1 MNCADCGS
9 SKLAV
14 YDTRHVGAHVVRKRK
29 CVSCNEKFYT
39 LESYMSEEELEE
51 IEAIRKEEYDGNCK
65 TGRTASQLTTGD
77 A

>member
-9 SKLAV
+9 SKLTV
-14 YDTRHVGAHVVRKRK
+14 YDTRHVGAHVVRKRR

-39 LESYMSEEELEE
+39 IESYMSEEELEE
-51 IEAIRKEEYDGNCK
+51 IEVIRKEEYDANCK
-65 TGRTASQLTTGD
+65 TSRTASQLTTRD

>member
-9 SKLAV
+9 NKLAV

-39 LESYMSEEELEE
+39 IESYMSEEELEE
-51 IEAIRKEEYDGNCK
+51 IEVIRKEEHDGNCK
-65 TGRTASQLTTGD
+65 TGRTASQLTAGD

>member
-14 YDTRHVGAHVVRKRK
+14 YDTRHVGDYVVRKRK
-29 CVSCNEKFYT
+29 CVSCDEKFYT

-51 IEAIRKEEYDGNCK
+51 IEAIRKEEYDANFK
-65 TGRTASQLTTGD
+65 KSRTSSQLTTGD